1 MASTSSTVERRD
13 LQSKD
18 RRAWNSYAAQRRIFN
33 KKLRVKEHEKKK
45 LEELIE
51 GYQYVIK
58 NVVEP
63 LVQDL
68 SALRRFSAS
77 TEATVSTVA
86 ELFQS
91 VCLLGATVA
100 KHKHEVCRM
109 EERIQKVESSIEIN
123 NPSKK
128 KGKKKHKKTIARK
141 KTPRVIT
148 PKPKGNTTT
157 SSRREEV
164 TTRRE
169 VPDWVLQMCG
179 GRHPESDRS
188 SSSCESSVSSSMST
202 EEFYDRQRFLL

>member
-1 MASTSSTVERRD
+1 MASSSTAERRD

-33 KKLRVKEHEKKK
+33 KKLREKEHEKKK
-45 LEELIE
+45 LDELIE

-77 TEATVSTVA
+77 TETTASTVA

-109 EERIQKVESSIEIN
+109 EERIQKVENSIEIN

-128 KGKKKHKKTIARK
+128 KGKMKHKKTIARK
-141 KTPRVIT
+141 TSRVIT

-157 SSRREEV
+157 SSRRKEV
-164 TTRRE
+164 TTRTE

-202 EEFYDRQRFLL
+202 EEFYDRQRFLF